1 MGRSCRPSRQRI
13 VLPTEFIL
21 EGSTPVKKPVPKREA
36 ETRGRKK
43 KKAEDIAYQLLL
55 AKRT

>member
-1 MGRSCRPSRQRI
+1 MGPSCRPSRQRI
-13 VLPTEFIL
+13 VLPNEFIL
-21 EGSTPVKKPVPKREA
+21 EGSTPRKKPMPKREV
-36 ETRGRKK
+36 ETCGRKK